1 MLGIRPRNTTP
12 APDLLGA
19 LRPERHGPRLEAPD
33 LVDAIG
39 AIVDRQDVAGPDERA
54 RLERVA
60 RILERELAARLA
72 E

>member
-1 MLGIRPRNTTP
+1 MLGIRPRNT
-12 APDLLGA
+12 APDLLAA

-54 RLERVA
+54 RLGRVA
-60 RILERELAARLA
+60 RILELELAARLA